1 MYFRSKRESNVLWGD
16 QRMDAQQKRNAEGKL
31 HLKRQEMDKAKVRDH
46 YYPYFASSFLKNS

>member
-1 MYFRSKRESNVLWGD
+1 
-16 QRMDAQQKRNAEGKL
+16 MDAQQKRNAEGKW